1 MVRCCCSHFKDEEAE
16 SPGGRS
22 VAQSHTVL
30 EPGSQRG
37 RGKSLPSLPGRPS
50 LIGCLVFMGG
60 LGWGGKRGQSSD
72 GKCSGGRGQGSAGLR
87 AGEREV
93 DRVRLLLN
101 VLSPEERHTVSAHTP
116 LATLDDKG
124 GGNVGQLGA
133 QEKEEM
139 SLVTSY
145 PGLLQEVRAKLG
157 QRAGAPRLC
166 WSSPYPRTGEG
177 RPQG

>member
-16 SPGGRS
+16 SLGGWS

-37 RGKSLPSLPGRPS
+37 RGKSPPSLPGRLSQQCADPQSRKPS
-50 LIGCLVFMGG
+50 LIGCSVITGG
-60 LGWGGKRGQSSD
+60 LGWGGKRGQSSG
-72 GKCSGGRGQGSAGLR
+72 GKCSGGRGQGSSGPR

-93 DRVRLLLN
+93 
-101 VLSPEERHTVSAHTP
+101 EGAHTASAHTP

-133 QEKEEM
+133 QEEEEM

-145 PGLLQEVRAKLG
+145 PRLLQEVRAKLG
-157 QRAGAPRLC
+157 QGAGAPRLC
-166 WSSPYPRTGEG
+166 WSSTYPQDRRGPAPG
-177 RPQG
+177 